1 MTESAKTIAKRM
13 AEETAGKWQI
23 DVVADEVQLAKALQP
38 RMARWET
45 ADLSVI
51 PDIWGAD

>member
-23 DVVADEVQLAKALQP
+23 DVAADEVQLAKALQP
-38 RMARWET
+38 RMARWE
-45 ADLSVI
+45 DGRLLISV
-51 PDIWGAD
+51 